1 MDHIQERS
9 TVNPVKI
16 SSFGCRFSG
25 LFRSHF
31 GSSSFV
37 TDELQSNRS
46 NVTNCYE
53 NLFDLQ
59 DYTYVK
65 LDRLDELEITKFGN
79 IKPGSLFFEA
89 YVGKVMYAKEIAVI

>member
-1 MDHIQERS
+1 MVS
-9 TVNPVKI
+9 TCFDPTYFDRTCVDM
-16 SSFGCRFSG
+16 
-25 LFRSHF
+25 L
-31 GSSSFV
+31 
-37 TDELQSNRS
+37 TDPTYELQSNRS